1 MIPDSVPDRS
11 APGQRADFDAVGE
24 LKREISGQPEAV
36 ATTFSDPTLERY
48 LDRLASG
55 VRETGELLV
64 TGMGASLHC
73 GLVLAEVLR
82 GQGIRAWALPAS
94 DLLHYGERLEVKPVL
109 ILSQSGAS
117 AEVERLLT
125 RAGEGRRGEQGAHVD
140 GLTLDPG
147 SPLGAAGAGVIPGGV
162 ERAFAA
168 TRSFT
173 TTVAA
178 LYGLATRLGAD
189 IDLGALAGSLRPA
202 LEVRRVQEAAARV
215 AGASTIFVTGRGPLH
230 GLAEYVALMLMEL
243 TRVPCAALESAQLR
257 HGPLEAAGEHL
268 AVVAL
273 AARGG
278 SGGLVRKL
286 AQELAGDGSPVVLLD
301 AGLEP
306 EEDVAVS
313 APVFTIGLPMADEV
327 AAVLPL
333 AVCAQRLAVALAEG
347 RGIRPG
353 VPLRSSKVTR
363 EE

>member
-1 MIPDSVPDRS
+1 MVAGPVPNGKVPGRS
-11 APGQRADFDAVGE
+11 TEFDGVGE
-24 LKREISGQPEAV
+24 LKREIAGQPDAV
-36 ATTFSDPTLERY
+36 AATLADAALERY
-48 LDRLASG
+48 LDRLAGAVHES
-55 VRETGELLV
+55 GELLV

-82 GQGIRAWALPAS
+82 ERGIRAWALPAS
-94 DLLHYGERLEVKPVL
+94 DLLHYGELLEVEPVL

-117 AEVERLLT
+117 AEVERLLA
-125 RAGEGRRGEQGAHVD
+125 RAGGRGRGERGTRVE
-140 GLTLDPG
+140 GLTLDPA

-178 LYGLATRLGAD
+178 LYGLATRLGVT
-189 IDLGALAGSLRPA
+189 IDLGALPGSLRPA
-202 LEVRRVQEAAARV
+202 LEAPRVEEAAAHL

-257 HGPLEAAGEHL
+257 HGPLEAAGEQL
-268 AVVAL
+268 AVIAL
-273 AARGG
+273 AAHGG

-286 AQELAGDGSPVVLLD
+286 AQELVGDGSPVVLLD

-306 EEDVAVS
+306 GEGGGS
-313 APVFTIGLPMADEV
+313 RTAPFTIGLPMANEV

-333 AVCAQRLAVALAEG
+333 AVCAQRLAVALAEA